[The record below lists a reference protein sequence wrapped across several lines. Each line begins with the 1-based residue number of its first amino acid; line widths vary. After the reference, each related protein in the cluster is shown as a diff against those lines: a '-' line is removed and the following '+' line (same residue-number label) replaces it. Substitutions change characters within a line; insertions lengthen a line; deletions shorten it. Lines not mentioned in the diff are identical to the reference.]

1 MCWTA
6 PELYRHESLC
16 TLTQDSAVLWT
27 LVQVGTGYLGSVC
40 KTSQVRRWMHCFPGY
55 SRFSHPPIFCLFNN
69 QMSFVL
75 HSTQVV
81 IHHIQSRSFPFAFYP
96 DKECSR
102 EVINPLSRGEL
113 HRKAVCSSNAL
124 QEFKGICYAWSH
136 CYEAKCGAL
145 FKIIHKK
152 YFRHT

>member
-6 PELYRHESLC
+6 PEVYRHESLC

-27 LVQVGTGYLGSVC
+27 LVQVGTGYLGSVR
-40 KTSQVRRWMHCFPGY
+40 KASQVRRWMHCFPGY

-102 EVINPLSRGEL
+102 EVINPLLGVNYTEKLCAAVMHSKNL
-113 HRKAVCSSNAL
+113 RKFAMLDLTAMKPNVP
-124 QEFKGICYAWSH
+124 
-136 CYEAKCGAL
+136 L
-145 FKIIHKK
+145 FTK
-152 YFRHT
+152 